1 LPLSFDLQP
10 LDAKKLPAQ
19 INRPLSGKLYIS
31 YGASLMLLKYVID
44 TIVSHLVFHHPW
56 SFLDYFLPGVLNDFS
71 KMTAPDA
78 HFYLMMLGLA
88 LPFAYVGCVL
98 TVRRL
103 RSLGLPPY
111 LVLLFYVPFVNM
123 IFFTVLTLVKSSK
136 EESAAQLH
144 DQNAAQLPD
153 HAAIPRLAGDS
164 AAIPPLVG
172 DSAAIPPLIGDSVET
187 PPRAGDP
194 RSAARGANEIK
205 SNRAQKPTQ
214 LDQRLAVRMLDSI
227 PSDGRVG
234 LLASALL
241 PIPVSVLSAIFS
253 VSILQMY
260 GWGVFVAIPFAASI
274 AAVIIY
280 AWKRPRTYLECLLC
294 ATICL
299 AGMASVL
306 LLIPFEGI
314 ICLLMASPIALGIA
328 LVGGSIGYL
337 VQRTMPRNESMPT
350 LLGCFALLVPMLMVG
365 EYLAP
370 PEVPLYVNT
379 SSVVIK
385 APPQV
390 VWKYLIDFP
399 EMSAPREWV
408 FRTGIAYPIRARID
422 GHGPGA
428 VRHCIFSTG
437 EFVEPIKVWDQP
449 RLLKF
454 GVLAQ
459 APPMHELSFYSDL
472 HPRHLDNYLVSRNG
486 QFLLTALPNG
496 CTLLDGTTWYQNYM
510 GPSPYWRLWA
520 DWIID
525 RIHMRVLDH
534 VRNLAEHDR
543 GNPMRITLPNARKAL
558 PFTAGRDSAAGG
570 ARSPKNV

>member
-1 LPLSFDLQP
+1 LSFDLRP
-10 LDAKKLPAQ
+10 LDANNLPAQ
-19 INRPLSGKLYIS
+19 INRPLSGKAYIA
-31 YGASLMLLKYVID
+31 YGSSLMVIKYVID
-44 TIVSHLVFHHPW
+44 TLASRLIFHHSW

-71 KMTAPDA
+71 KMTPTDA

-123 IFFTVLTLVKSSK
+123 IFFTVLSLVKSVGEEVAQLGDKSSGQLLAPHSPSDQLSAGESPAAQSLAYHDLVPQKLARDTEAGARLPNQISSK
-136 EESAAQLH
+136 EIH
-144 DQNAAQLPD
+144 
-153 HAAIPRLAGDS
+153 
-164 AAIPPLVG
+164 
-172 DSAAIPPLIGDSVET
+172 
-187 PPRAGDP
+187 
-194 RSAARGANEIK
+194 
-205 SNRAQKPTQ
+205 KPVRFG
-214 LDQRLAVRMLDSI
+214 QRMAVRVLDSI
-227 PSDGRVG
+227 PSDTRVG
-234 LLASALL
+234 LFASALL
-241 PIPVSVLSAIFS
+241 PIPVSVLAAIFS

-260 GWGVFVAIPFAASI
+260 GWSVFVAIPFAASI

-280 AWKRPRTYLECLLC
+280 AWKKPRTYVECLLC
-294 ATICL
+294 AIICL
-299 AGMASVL
+299 AGIASML
-306 LLIPFEGI
+306 LIIPFEGI

-337 VQRTMPRNESMPT
+337 VQRNMPRNESIPK
-350 LLGCFALLVPMLMVG
+350 LLGCLALLVPMLMLG
-365 EYLAP
+365 EYVAP
-370 PEVPLYVNT
+370 AEVPLYVNT
-379 SSVVIK
+379 SSVIIK

-399 EMSAPREWV
+399 QMAGPREWV
-408 FRTGIAYPIRARID
+408 FHTGIAYPIRARID

-437 EFVEPIKVWDQP
+437 EFVEPIKVWDEP

-459 APPMHELSFYSDL
+459 APPMHELSFYPNL

-486 QFLLTALPNG
+486 QFLLTSLPDG
-496 CTLLDGTTWYQNYM
+496 STLLDGTTWYQNYM

-525 RIHMRVLDH
+525 RIHMRVLEH
-534 VRNLAEHDR
+534 VRNLAEHDP
-543 GNPMRITLPNARKAL
+543 GNPARITLQCGNGWQKETNP
-558 PFTAGRDSAAGG
+558 
-570 ARSPKNV
+570 

>member
-1 LPLSFDLQP
+1 LSLSFDLQP
-10 LDAKKLPAQ
+10 LDAKNLPAQ
-19 INRPLSGKLYIS
+19 INRPLSGKAYIS
-31 YGASLMLLKYVID
+31 YGASLMVIKYVID
-44 TIVSHLVFHHPW
+44 TVASNLVFHHPW

-71 KMTAPDA
+71 KMTPTDA

-103 RSLGLPPY
+103 RSLALPPY

-123 IFFTVLTLVKSSK
+123 IFFTVLALVKSSK
-136 EESAAQLH
+136 EEVAAQVRDKNSPPLL
-144 DQNAAQLPD
+144 DPQSVVGGAEAVP
-153 HAAIPRLAGDS
+153 PGEDS
-164 AAIPPLVG
+164 ASTPLLVG
-172 DSAAIPPLIGDSVET
+172 DIPSAQSPAGHSQAAPPFVGDS
-187 PPRAGDP
+187 RAE
-194 RSAARGANEIK
+194 ARLAPEATGN
-205 SNRAQKPTQ
+205 QTHKPKRI
-214 LDQRLAVRMLDSI
+214 DQRLAVRVLDSI
-227 PSDGRVG
+227 PSDSRVG
-234 LLASALL
+234 LFASALL
-241 PIPVSVLSAIFS
+241 PIPVSVLAAIFS

-294 ATICL
+294 AMICL

-306 LLIPFEGI
+306 LIIPFEGI

-337 VQRTMPRNESMPT
+337 VQRTMPRNESMPK

-370 PEVPLYVNT
+370 TEVPLYENT

-399 EMSAPREWV
+399 EMTAPREWV

-449 RLLKF
+449 HLLKF

-459 APPMHELSFYSDL
+459 APPMHELSFYPHL

-543 GNPMRITLPNARKAL
+543 SNPTRITLQYGSVWPKERI
-558 PFTAGRDSAAGG
+558 RD
-570 ARSPKNV
+570 